1 MTPTTFEGKMFCMFF
16 ALVGIPLTGIFASWM
31 GNQLESHWLDIIN
44 KLNKS
49 FICIKNTKL
58 RKWLTTLM
66 VALGLYVL
74 IVCVPALIVNEIE
87 GWGWFLSHYYA
98 LISITTIGFG
108 DYVAGNGSN
117 MSDTARVFYKLALV
131 VYFIFGFVI
140 LTFIFKT
147 SQQIHDKQVR
157 KVRRFTNSVKGR
169 LRRTSLF
176 PSQSSSTDHTPRPSI
191 ISNNGDARKNGKLT
205 QKHTQQ
211 SKRKSPTYPV
221 NGHIKKHFSFGRS
234 RKKHQKHP
242 SVNRE
247 LTLDLSVNSTYYDTS
262 TKDLSTVI
270 DGEETVSTF
279 RGSDDVF
286 TLPPENAIDNNAQN
300 LLKLGVTAKSLNDFR
315 QIEKNENTRTESVSL
330 SIASGKTCHTLM
342 SDGCKTL

>member
-1 MTPTTFEGKMFCMFF
+1 MTPTTFGGKIFCMFF

-31 GNQLESHWLDIIN
+31 GNQLESHWTDVIN
-44 KLNKS
+44 RLNKS
-49 FICIKNTKL
+49 LICIKNIKL

-66 VALGLYVL
+66 VALGLYGL

-131 VYFIFGFVI
+131 IYFIFGFVI

-176 PSQSSSTDHTPRPSI
+176 PSQSSSTGDTPRPSI
-191 ISNNGDARKNGKLT
+191 KSNNGDARKNGKHT
-205 QKHTQQ
+205 QKHSQQ
-211 SKRKSPTYPV
+211 SKRKSPTYSCQWPCKET
-221 NGHIKKHFSFGRS
+221 IQFW
-234 RKKHQKHP
+234 
-242 SVNRE
+242 
-247 LTLDLSVNSTYYDTS
+247 
-262 TKDLSTVI
+262 TV
-270 DGEETVSTF
+270 T
-279 RGSDDVF
+279 
-286 TLPPENAIDNNAQN
+286 
-300 LLKLGVTAKSLNDFR
+300 
-315 QIEKNENTRTESVSL
+315 
-330 SIASGKTCHTLM
+330 
-342 SDGCKTL
+342 